1 MSNINFLSKRAWPW
15 MQHGKKKKAQKVEEY
30 VKEKMQDWE
39 ALDAPHLEHITWGW
53 HLMFQIFTLVPSLQ
67 GLLP

>member
-1 MSNINFLSKRAWPW
+1 